1 MVRQLASLGTMLG
14 RGLAVF
20 LVREERDL
28 VWDIRMGL
36 LMLVT
41 DLSRHELV
49 LRNDVLLAIL
59 LCYAVL
65 L

>member
-14 RGLAVF
+14 RGLAVI